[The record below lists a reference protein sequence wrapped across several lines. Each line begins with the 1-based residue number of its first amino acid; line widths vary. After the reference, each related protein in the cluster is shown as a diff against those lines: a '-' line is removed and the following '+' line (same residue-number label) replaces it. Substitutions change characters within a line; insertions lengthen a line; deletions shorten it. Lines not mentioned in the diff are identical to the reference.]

1 METEEPAEE
10 PADEPE
16 TEKPV
21 EEPVTEPEA
30 EELIIELKLPETEES
45 AEESAAEPETEELT
59 IELLLPETEEP
70 AEETTVEPEDEKLII
85 ELLLT
90 EEEAQALELLL
101 SETPEVICDYS
112 VTPAVTIN
120 SVTGNQSVTFTTA
133 NFPTDSTFTVSMGY
147 YVSTWTPDS
156 KPGPAPRPHDDRYAP
171 DPRQDRPAPAPQPN
185 PFYELIRVYETQP
198 VPNFDDHDHGRK
210 DKDGTVTTTF
220 SGMAVGSF
228 ETGDGAPQTLT
239 FAIPESLKNVNPI
252 ALWISDEG
260 PCGFY
265 SYNYFYNNST
275 N

>member
-1 METEEPAEE
+1 MPENEESVEEAAAEPEIDE
-10 PADEPE
+10 PADEP
-16 TEKPV
+16 
-21 EEPVTEPEA
+21 
-30 EELIIELKLPETEES
+30 
-45 AEESAAEPETEELT
+45 AAEPETELT
-59 IELLLPETEEP
+59 IELLLPETDEP
-70 AEETTVEPEDEKLII
+70 AEETAVEPEDEKLII
-85 ELLLT
+85 ELLLTEEEEPTLGLDLT

-112 VTPAVTIN
+112 VTPAVTID

-133 NFPTDSTFTVSMGY
+133 NFPADSTFTVSMGY
-147 YVSTWTPDS
+147 YVSTWTPDH
-156 KPGPAPRPHDDRYAP
+156 KPGPAPRPHDDRHAP
-171 DPRQDRPAPAPQPN
+171 DPRDDRPAPAPQPN

-210 DKDGTVTTTF
+210 DKEGTVTTTF